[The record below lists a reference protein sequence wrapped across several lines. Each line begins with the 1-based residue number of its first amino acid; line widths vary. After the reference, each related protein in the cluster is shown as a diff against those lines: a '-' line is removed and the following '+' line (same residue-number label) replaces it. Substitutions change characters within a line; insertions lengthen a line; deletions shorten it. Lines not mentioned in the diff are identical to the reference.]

1 MRNHQQL
8 INARNAIL
16 IAMQGK
22 SSIKYAS
29 PCDYERMV
37 MQLDVV
43 VWALGQTPNDFGR
56 NLAQLEESIRTGN
69 AVAVMPSGRAIDAA
83 IESDA
88 AWIRAH
94 PIPRTD
100 RRQPRR
106 RRRGQLAA
114 SN

>member
-1 MRNHQQL
+1 MRKRQQL
-8 INARNAIL
+8 LHARNTL
-16 IAMQGK
+16 LLAMQGK
-22 SSIKYAS
+22 TSIKRAS
-29 PCDYERMV
+29 PSDVDRMLV
-37 MQLDVV
+37 ALDVLI
-43 VWALGQTPNDFGR
+43 WAMGQKNEFGR
-56 NLAQLEESIRTGN
+56 NLAKLDEAIRTGG
-69 AVAVMPSGRAIDAA
+69 AVAVMPAARAIDAA